1 MQYFIDRLSY
11 QNKYNLLLFI
21 KSVVQLDTSNL
32 KFKLHT
38 ISAVKFNMLIKRIF
52 CFSILFLCF
61 LDASG
66 NSLEL
71 TLAEYAEKPFGNVIF
86 LRHAFAPGFDANG
99 EPDKFEIDDC
109 STQRNLSA
117 IGRKQAANIGEKFFE
132 KGIRIKT
139 IYSSQWCRCL
149 ETAELLKLG
158 EVIPEP
164 SLNSGFKGIFNKEIS
179 LLKLKEILKTLENEK
194 QIFLM
199 VTHYGTITAMT
210 GIFVD
215 SGGAVAYNSKTNE
228 YKKILFE

>member
-1 MQYFIDRLSY
+1 
-11 QNKYNLLLFI
+11 
-21 KSVVQLDTSNL
+21 
-32 KFKLHT
+32 
-38 ISAVKFNMLIKRIF
+38 MLIKGIF
-52 CFSILFLCF
+52 SFCILFLCF
-61 LDASG
+61 TGASG
-66 NSLEL
+66 KPLEL

-164 SLNSGFKGIFNKEIS
+164 SLNSGFKGIFDKELS
-179 LLKLKEILKTLENEK
+179 LLKLKDILKTLENEK
-194 QIFLM
+194 EIFLM
-199 VTHYGTITAMT
+199 VTHYGIIKAMT
-210 GIFVD
+210 EIFVD
-215 SGGAVAYNSKTNE
+215 SGGAVAYNLKNNE
-228 YKKILFE
+228 YKKILFK

>member
-38 ISAVKFNMLIKRIF
+38 ISAVKFSMLIKRIF
-52 CFSILFLCF
+52 CFCILFLCF
-61 LDASG
+61 MDASG

-117 IGRKQAANIGEKFFE
+117 IGRKQAANIGEK
-132 KGIRIKT
+132 ILT
-139 IYSSQWCRCL
+139 N
-149 ETAELLKLG
+149 
-158 EVIPEP
+158 
-164 SLNSGFKGIFNKEIS
+164 SLP
-179 LLKLKEILKTLENEK
+179 
-194 QIFLM
+194 
-199 VTHYGTITAMT
+199 
-210 GIFVD
+210 D
-215 SGGAVAYNSKTNE
+215 S
-228 YKKILFE
+228 